1 MRILSLTT
9 EELPAWVTVYR
20 MQTQPRNAFALKAIQ
35 DQGALPVFLIR
46 HGQTSWNK
54 ERRFL
59 GRSDIPLDATGL
71 EQARKLAH
79 ALASTPI
86 HRLYS
91 SPLSR
96 AMQTAD
102 AIASALHLAPETV
115 NGLTELNQ
123 GELEGME
130 GRLLAER
137 YPDFY
142 RDWVHDPTHVRIPGG
157 ETLAECQA
165 RAVESI
171 HRVLGE
177 LDSTAPVA
185 LVSHKVAISGIIC
198 DCLGLPPRFN
208 MMVGQANTAIN
219 VLAFKDGRLSLVR
232 LNDAAHLV
240 G

>member
-1 MRILSLTT
+1 
-9 EELPAWVTVYR
+9 

-46 HGQTSWNK
+46 HGQTLWNK

-59 GRSDIPLDATGL
+59 GRSDIPLDEVGR
-71 EQARKLAH
+71 EQARKLAN
-79 ALASTPI
+79 ALADTPI
-86 HRLYS
+86 RRLYS

-102 AIASALHLAPETV
+102 AIGSELNLAPETV

-130 GRLLAER
+130 GRLLADR
-137 YPDFY
+137 YPDFH

-157 ETLAECQA
+157 ETLAECQE

-171 HRVLGE
+171 HGVLRQLE
-177 LDSTAPVA
+177 PTDPVA
-185 LVSHKVAISGIIC
+185 FVSHKVAISGIIC

-208 MMVGQANTAIN
+208 MMVGQSNTAIN
-219 VLAFKDGRLSLVR
+219 VLAFKNGRLTLCR
-232 LNDAAHLV
+232 LNDAAHLNV
-240 G
+240 